1 MDGRLAISGGYSQGV
16 RRVLTRLVVLLPYA
30 KASEL
35 ADELAGIWVSDSSL
49 WELVQNAGATMQT
62 QSAWQPVTSQKQT
75 SVDCERM
82 GMALDGCMMNIRQEG
97 WKEAKLGTVFEVKNG
112 EMPSKSAIPA
122 EQVGAPEPLTDP
134 TNYVDCVQQSCV
146 IHLGGPEGLSNQLFA
161 EARARRFSQAA
172 QYCVIGDGADWI
184 WNIAATDYPAAA
196 QINDWYHAGQHL
208 HAAANLLYPAE
219 PAHSAIWVDYH
230 KQVLFGGGADLVAD
244 AIHTAASLSRQGAQ
258 RAALETEAGYFNKR
272 HDRMQYADFRDAG
285 LPIGSGVVEALAKQ
299 VKHRMS
305 AAGMRWSRSGA
316 TNLLPFLAAELSG
329 TFNPYWHRLHLHP

>member
-1 MDGRLAISGGYSQGV
+1 MDKRLVISGGYSQGV

-35 ADELAGIWVSDSSL
+35 ADELAGIQVSDSSL
-49 WELVQNAGATMQT
+49 WELVQEAGATMQT
-62 QSAWQPVTSQKQT
+62 QSAWHPVTSQKQT
-75 SVDCERM
+75 RVDCERM

-97 WKEAKLGTVFEVKNG
+97 WKEAKLGTVFEVESGK
-112 EMPSKSAIPA
+112 MPSKSRIPV
-122 EQVGAPEPLTDP
+122 EQICEPLDDP

-161 EARARRFSQAA
+161 EARARRFSQAL
-172 QYCVIGDGADWI
+172 QHCVIGDGADWI
-184 WNIAATDYPAAA
+184 WNIAAADYPAAA

-208 HAAANLLYPAE
+208 HAAASLLFPAAPE
-219 PAHSAIWVDYH
+219 QSAIWVDYH

-244 AIHTAASLSRQGAQ
+244 AIHTAASLTRQDAQ
-258 RAALETEAGYFNKR
+258 RAALETQAGYFSNR
-272 HDRMQYADFRDAG
+272 QDRMQYADFRDAG

-316 TNLLPFLAAELSG
+316 TNLLPFLAAEISD
-329 TFNPYWHRLHLHP
+329 TFTPYWHRLHFHP